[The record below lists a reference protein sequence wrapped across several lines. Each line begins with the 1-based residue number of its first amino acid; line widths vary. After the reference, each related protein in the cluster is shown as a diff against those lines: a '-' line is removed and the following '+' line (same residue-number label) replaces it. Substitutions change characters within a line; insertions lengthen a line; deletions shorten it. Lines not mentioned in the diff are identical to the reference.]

1 MPKLLIE
8 IYGILISIIWK
19 MYSIHG
25 IIMKIKVSTLLNE
38 KDTFITELNE
48 TFAFD
53 HVEYSLVLQYWSD
66 KRRRPVN
73 MFCNTKTHN
82 YIEFGETE
90 QKAIIFDYRISEVFE
105 NLLAWRCFGI
115 FILN

>member
-1 MPKLLIE
+1 
-8 IYGILISIIWK
+8 
-19 MYSIHG
+19 
-25 IIMKIKVSTLLNE
+25 
-38 KDTFITELNE
+38 
-48 TFAFD
+48 
-53 HVEYSLVLQYWSD
+53 
-66 KRRRPVN
+66 

-105 NLLAWRCFGI
+105 NLLALRCFGI